1 MISVRDLRIEYGRGR
16 RRTLAVDGLSLEVGD
31 GELVSVIGPSG
42 CGKTSLLLAIDG
54 LIKPSG
60 GRILVLGEEVK
71 GVRKDVAFITQD
83 AGLLPWKTVRQ
94 NAELALRL
102 HGFPREGVREILRA
116 LGLAGFENR
125 YPSELSEGMRR
136 RVGIARALALRPKV
150 FLMDEPMANLD
161 TLTRERIQ
169 EIILELWHMYRFTG
183 VLVTHDIEEAVFLG
197 QRIVILSPRP
207 AKVVEV
213 LDNPGMGEPGY
224 RRSPEFYEVVIR
236 AREILGSPEG
246 R

>member
-1 MISVRDLRIEYGRGR
+1 MVRDLRIEYGHGR

-60 GRILVLGEEVK
+60 GRILVLGEEVR

-102 HGFPREGVREILRA
+102 QGLPREGVKEILKA
-116 LGLAGFENR
+116 LGLSGFENR

-169 EIILELWHMYRFTG
+169 EIILELWHMYRFAG

-207 AKVVEV
+207 AKVVRI
-213 LDNPGMGEPGY
+213 LDNQGMGEPEY
-224 RRSPEFYEVVIR
+224 RRSPEFYEMTIK
-236 AREILGSPEG
+236 AREVLSSLEV

>member
-1 MISVRDLRIEYGRGR
+1 
-16 RRTLAVDGLSLEVGD
+16 
-31 GELVSVIGPSG
+31 
-42 CGKTSLLLAIDG
+42 
-54 LIKPSG
+54 
-60 GRILVLGEEVK
+60 
-71 GVRKDVAFITQD
+71 
-83 AGLLPWKTVRQ
+83 
-94 NAELALRL
+94 ALRL
-102 HGFPREGVREILRA
+102 QGLPREGVKEILKA
-116 LGLAGFENR
+116 LGLSGFENR

-169 EIILELWHMYRFTG
+169 EIILELWHMYRFAG

-207 AKVVEV
+207 AKVVRI
-213 LDNPGMGEPGY
+213 LDNPGMGEPRY
-224 RRSPEFYEVVIR
+224 RRSPEFYEMTIK
-236 AREILGSPEG
+236 AREVLSSLEV